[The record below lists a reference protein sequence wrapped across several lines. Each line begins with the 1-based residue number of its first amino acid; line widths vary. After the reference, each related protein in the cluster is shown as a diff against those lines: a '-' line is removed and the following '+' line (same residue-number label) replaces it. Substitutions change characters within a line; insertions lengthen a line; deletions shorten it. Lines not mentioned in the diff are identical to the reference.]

1 MIRGKRINWN
11 TLTQDMGGKHFLN
24 RRSLLLMIP
33 FLIVI
38 SVLSNS
44 TAISDPS
51 LVSSSVLYRYLAL
64 IIANIASLAVC
75 WVYLEAVD
83 RTLFRNKAVRPIKI
97 YWVLLFGASLGF
109 LKGFTTGFF
118 SWIFGSELDLE
129 IAVSN
134 RIGQTTV
141 LGLWTIPL
149 VAVVTA
155 TFIRFQTERQILLAE
170 NLEQNLNSKN
180 FLINSGESSEE
191 LKLYLS
197 QAKAEISALRNGNKT
212 GISNTD
218 ISKKLR
224 DLVETGLRP
233 ISHRIWQENSKA
245 SGSLKLSQLAKLAV
259 KKNPFP
265 MGLILIGLA
274 IGLLPINL
282 TAFPFGDA
290 LLRTLVMLAL
300 TSIILMSAKRL
311 PRESPI
317 GIWGVF
323 LGATFVST
331 GVSLAAAIAVFGY
344 PLTSRDIPIWIAYF
358 LWQFQLSLFASVV
371 SEVLSSRAEIRKQ
384 LIASLGQ
391 DQLDSDVRAALGR
404 IRNRELAQYIHGNIQ
419 NKLLSF
425 ALKFDQD
432 NLSADDVSRL
442 LDEVDTLFSKA
453 ISDYQSVDT
462 ADLDEQLAHLVQRW
476 AGFVNI
482 AQSSSLSKS
491 DLSEEQIRSLVQV
504 VSEGVSNAVR
514 HGFAK
519 NLKIN
524 IQQSASDNRQIEVT
538 VEDDGLGPRSGKPGL
553 GTELLNAT
561 SGTNWSLTAGK
572 FGGSVL
578 RARLNPRS

>member
-1 MIRGKRINWN
+1 
-11 TLTQDMGGKHFLN
+11 
-24 RRSLLLMIP
+24 MIP
-33 FLIVI
+33 FLVVI

-51 LVSSSVLYRYLAL
+51 LVASSALYRYLAL
-64 IIANIASLAVC
+64 ISANIASLAVC

-83 RTLFRNKAVRPIKI
+83 RTLFKNKDLRPIKI

-109 LKGFTTGFF
+109 LKGYTTGLF
-118 SWIFGSELDLE
+118 SWIFGSELDLA

-134 RIGQTTV
+134 RIVQTTV
-141 LGLWTIPL
+141 LGLWTVPL
-149 VAVVTA
+149 VALVTA
-155 TFIRFQTERQILLAE
+155 TFMRFQTERQILLAE

-180 FLINSGESSEE
+180 PLINSGESSEE

-197 QAKAEISALRNGNKT
+197 QAKAEVSALRNGNKAET
-212 GISNTD
+212 SNQD

-233 ISHRIWQENSKA
+233 ISHKIWQENSKA
-245 SGSLKLSQLAKLAV
+245 SSSLKLSQLAKLAV

-265 MGLILIGLA
+265 IGLILIGLA

-282 TAFPFGDA
+282 TAFPLGDA
-290 LLRTLVMLAL
+290 LLRTFVMLAL

-311 PRESPI
+311 PRESTI

-323 LGATFVST
+323 LGATVVST

-371 SEVLSSRAEIRKQ
+371 SEVLSSRAEIRKE
-384 LIASLGQ
+384 LIQSLGKE
-391 DQLDSDVRAALGR
+391 QLDSDVRGALGR
-404 IRNRELAQYIHGNIQ
+404 IRNRELAQYIHGDIQ

-432 NLSADDVSRL
+432 NLSTDDVSKL
-442 LDEVDTLFSKA
+442 LDDVDSLFSRA
-453 ISDYQSVDT
+453 ISEYQSVDT
-462 ADLDEQLAHLVQRW
+462 ADLDQELAHLVQRW

-482 AQSSSLSKS
+482 DQKNSLSNS
-491 DLSEEQIRSLVQV
+491 DLSEQEIKSLVQV

-524 IQQSASDNRQIEVT
+524 IQRSESDNSQIEVT

-553 GTELLNAT
+553 GTELFNAT
-561 SGTNWSLTAGK
+561 SGTNWALTSGK

-578 RARLNPRS
+578 RARLTTRS

>member
-1 MIRGKRINWN
+1 
-11 TLTQDMGGKHFLN
+11 
-24 RRSLLLMIP
+24 
-33 FLIVI
+33 
-38 SVLSNS
+38 
-44 TAISDPS
+44 
-51 LVSSSVLYRYLAL
+51 
-64 IIANIASLAVC
+64 
-75 WVYLEAVD
+75 
-83 RTLFRNKAVRPIKI
+83 
-97 YWVLLFGASLGF
+97 
-109 LKGFTTGFF
+109 
-118 SWIFGSELDLE
+118 
-129 IAVSN
+129 
-134 RIGQTTV
+134 
-141 LGLWTIPL
+141 
-149 VAVVTA
+149 
-155 TFIRFQTERQILLAE
+155 
-170 NLEQNLNSKN
+170 
-180 FLINSGESSEE
+180 
-191 LKLYLS
+191 
-197 QAKAEISALRNGNKT
+197 
-212 GISNTD
+212 
-218 ISKKLR
+218 
-224 DLVETGLRP
+224 
-233 ISHRIWQENSKA
+233 
-245 SGSLKLSQLAKLAV
+245 
-259 KKNPFP
+259 
-265 MGLILIGLA
+265 
-274 IGLLPINL
+274 
-282 TAFPFGDA
+282 
-290 LLRTLVMLAL
+290 
-300 TSIILMSAKRL
+300 LMSAKRL
-311 PRESPI
+311 PRESTI

>member
-1 MIRGKRINWN
+1 M
-11 TLTQDMGGKHFLN
+11 
-24 RRSLLLMIP
+24 
-33 FLIVI
+33 
-38 SVLSNS
+38 
-44 TAISDPS
+44 
-51 LVSSSVLYRYLAL
+51 
-64 IIANIASLAVC
+64 
-75 WVYLEAVD
+75 
-83 RTLFRNKAVRPIKI
+83 
-97 YWVLLFGASLGF
+97 
-109 LKGFTTGFF
+109 F
-118 SWIFGSELDLE
+118 SWILGSELDLA

-141 LGLWTIPL
+141 LGLWTVPL
-149 VAVVTA
+149 DAVVTA
-155 TFIRFQTERQILLAE
+155 TFMRFQTERQILLAE

-180 FLINSGESSEE
+180 PLINSGESSEE

-197 QAKAEISALRNGNKT
+197 QAKAEVSALRNGNKAET
-212 GISNTD
+212 SNQD

-233 ISHRIWQENSKA
+233 ISHKIWQENSKA
-245 SGSLKLSQLAKLAV
+245 SSSLKLSQLAKLAV

-265 MGLILIGLA
+265 IGLILIGLA

-282 TAFPFGDA
+282 TAFPLGDA
-290 LLRTLVMLAL
+290 LLRTFVMLAL

-311 PRESPI
+311 PRESTI

-323 LGATFVST
+323 LGATVVST
-331 GVSLAAAIAVFGY
+331 GLSLAAAIAVFGY

-371 SEVLSSRAEIRKQ
+371 SEVLSSRAEIRKE
-384 LIASLGQ
+384 LIQSLGKE
-391 DQLDSDVRAALGR
+391 QLDSDVRGALGR
-404 IRNRELAQYIHGNIQ
+404 IRNRELAQYIHGDIQ

-432 NLSADDVSRL
+432 NLSTDDVSKL
-442 LDEVDTLFSKA
+442 LDDVDSLFSRA
-453 ISDYQSVDT
+453 ISEYQSVDT
-462 ADLDEQLAHLVQRW
+462 ADLDQELAHLVQRW

-482 AQSSSLSKS
+482 DQKNSLSNS
-491 DLSEEQIRSLVQV
+491 DLSEQEIKSLVQV

-524 IQQSASDNRQIEVT
+524 IQRSESDDSQIEVT

-553 GTELLNAT
+553 GTELFNAT
-561 SGTNWSLTAGK
+561 SGTNWALTSGK

-578 RARLNPRS
+578 RARLTTRS

>member
-1 MIRGKRINWN
+1 
-11 TLTQDMGGKHFLN
+11 
-24 RRSLLLMIP
+24 MIP
-33 FLIVI
+33 FLVVI

-51 LVSSSVLYRYLAL
+51 LVASSALYRYLAL
-64 IIANIASLAVC
+64 IIANIASLAFC

-83 RTLFRNKAVRPIKI
+83 RTLFKNKDLRPIKI

-109 LKGFTTGFF
+109 LKGYTTGLF
-118 SWIFGSELDLE
+118 SWIFGSELDLA

-134 RIGQTTV
+134 RIVQTTV
-141 LGLWTIPL
+141 LGLSTVPL
-149 VAVVTA
+149 VALVTA
-155 TFIRFQTERQILLAE
+155 TFMRFQTERQILLAE

-180 FLINSGESSEE
+180 PLINSGESSEE

-197 QAKAEISALRNGNKT
+197 QAKAEVSALRNGNKAET
-212 GISNTD
+212 SNQD

-233 ISHRIWQENSKA
+233 ISHKIWQENSKV
-245 SGSLKLSQLAKLAV
+245 SSSLKLSQLAKLAV

-265 MGLILIGLA
+265 IGLILIGLA

-282 TAFPFGDA
+282 TAFPLGDA

-311 PRESPI
+311 PRESTI

-323 LGATFVST
+323 LGATVVST

-371 SEVLSSRAEIRKQ
+371 SEVLSSRAEIRKE
-384 LIASLGQ
+384 LIQSLGKE
-391 DQLDSDVRAALGR
+391 QLDSDVRGALGR
-404 IRNRELAQYIHGNIQ
+404 IRNRELAQYIHGDIQ

-432 NLSADDVSRL
+432 NLSTDDVSKL
-442 LDEVDTLFSKA
+442 LDDVDSLFSRA
-453 ISDYQSVDT
+453 ISEYQSVDT
-462 ADLDEQLAHLVQRW
+462 ADLDQELAHLVQRW

-482 AQSSSLSKS
+482 DQKNSLSNS
-491 DLSEEQIRSLVQV
+491 DLSEQEIKSLVQV

-524 IQQSASDNRQIEVT
+524 IQRSESDNSQIEVT

-553 GTELLNAT
+553 GTELFNAT
-561 SGTNWSLTAGK
+561 SGTNWALTSGK

-578 RARLNPRS
+578 RARLTTRS